1 MIKIGIVLGSTR
13 PGRLGDQVAR
23 WVHERAARRSDAEF
37 AVLDLRDH
45 PLPHLEEPPGFSGQ
59 YRDDRTRAFAAAVA
73 SCDGFVFVTPEYNH
87 SVPGVLKNALDHV
100 SVEWNSKAAGFV
112 SYGGVGGARSV
123 EQLRLVCGALQ
134 LADVAPQVTLPLA
147 TEFADH
153 AVFAPGDH
161 QLTALDTLL
170 DHVVAWSTALAPLR
184 GGDAEAAIRRRLDE
198 VIEALRAKDLDALRR
213 VYAPDV
219 VSFDVEPP
227 LQHAGVDAKLKN
239 WAKVFTAFEKVD
251 YELRDLEITVGAGLA
266 VGHGFG
272 RVSGT
277 LENGVVTD
285 GMWVRA
291 TFVFRRT
298 GDDWVIVHDQ
308 ASVPLD
314 LATGQGCTG
323 LEPEK

>member
-13 PGRLGDQVAR
+13 PGRVGDQVAR
-23 WVHERAARRSDAEF
+23 WVEERAARRDDAEF
-37 AVLDLRDH
+37 RLIDLRDH
-45 PLPHLEEPPGFSGQ
+45 PLPHLEEPPGFSGR
-59 YRDDRTRAFAAAVA
+59 YEDERTRALAATVA
-73 SCDGFVFVTPEYNH
+73 ACDGFVFVTPEYNH
-87 SVPGVLKNALDHV
+87 SVPGVLKNAMDHV
-100 SVEWNSKAAGFV
+100 HVEWNSKAAGFV

-134 LADVAPQVTLPLA
+134 IADVAPQVTLPLV
-147 TEFADH
+147 TEFENRT
-153 AVFAPGDH
+153 VFQPGDH

-184 GGDAEAAIRRRLDE
+184 GGDAEAAIRSRLDA
-198 VIEALRAKDLDALRR
+198 IIDGLRNKDLEALGRI
-213 VYAPDV
+213 YAPDV

-227 LQHAGVDAKLKN
+227 LQHVGTDAKLEN
-239 WAKVFTAFEKVD
+239 WARVFTVFEKVD
-251 YELRDLEITVGAGLA
+251 YELRDLTITTSGDLA

-277 LENGVVTD
+277 LKNGVVTD

-291 TFVFRRT
+291 TFVFRKT
-298 GDDWVIVHDQ
+298 GGDWVIVHDQ

-314 LATGQGCTG
+314 MATGQGRTD
-323 LEPEK
+323 LAP

>member
-13 PGRLGDQVAR
+13 PGRVGDQVAR
-23 WVHERAARRSDAEF
+23 WVHERAARRTDAAFE
-37 AVLDLRDH
+37 VIDLRDH
-45 PLPHLEEPPGFSGQ
+45 PLPHLEEPPGFSGR
-59 YRDDRTRAFAAAVA
+59 YEDERTRAFAAVIA

-87 SVPGVLKNALDHV
+87 SVPGVLKNAMDHV
-100 SVEWNSKAAGFV
+100 HVEWNTKAAGFV

-134 LADVAPQVTLPLA
+134 LADVAPQVTLPLV
-147 TEFADH
+147 TEFENRTT
-153 AVFAPGDH
+153 FKPGDH

-170 DHVVAWSTALAPLR
+170 DHVVAWSTAFVPLR
-184 GGDAEAAIRRRLDE
+184 RGDADAEVRSRLDA
-198 VIEALRAKDLDALRR
+198 IIDGLRNKDLEALRGI
-213 VYAPDV
+213 YAPDV

-227 LQHAGVDAKLKN
+227 LQHVGTDAKLEN
-239 WAKVFTAFEKVD
+239 WARVFTVFEKVD
-251 YELRDLEITVGAGLA
+251 YELRDLTVTVSGDLA

-277 LENGVVTD
+277 LKNGVVTD

-291 TFVFRRT
+291 TFVFRHR
-298 GDDWVIVHDQ
+298 DDGWVIVHDQ

-314 LATGQGCTG
+314 MATGQGRTN
-323 LEPEK
+323 LEP